1 MSYLASLLSQLSE
14 KQEQLRRLKI
24 CESELQNLQGE
35 FRQNQKLV
43 KEPELTSVTW
53 AGDLATTFES
63 IRKEADISYKDI
75 SDTQLNAVLQHIAD
89 KILSLIQEIRLL
101 EIQIAAERARME
113 SEESKESKGK
123 E

>member
-14 KQEQLRRLKI
+14 KQEQLSRLKT

-35 FRQNQKLV
+35 FRENQKLL
-43 KEPELTSVTW
+43 KEPQLTSVTW
-53 AGDLATTFES
+53 AGDLADTFES
-63 IRKEADISYKDI
+63 IRKEADTSYKDI
-75 SDTQLNAVLQHIAD
+75 SDTQLNAVLKDIAD
-89 KILSLIQEIRLL
+89 KILSLIQEIQLL

-113 SEESKESKGK
+113 SEESKGK

>member
-14 KQEQLRRLKI
+14 KQEQLSRLKI

-43 KEPELTSVTW
+43 KEPQLTSATW
-53 AGDLATTFES
+53 EGNLADTFES
-63 IRKEADISYKDI
+63 IRKEADTSYKGI
-75 SDTQLNAVLQHIAD
+75 SDTQLNGVLKDIAD
-89 KILSLIQEIRLL
+89 KILSLIQEIQLL
-101 EIQIAAERARME
+101 ESQIAAERARME
-113 SEESKESKGK
+113 SEESKGK